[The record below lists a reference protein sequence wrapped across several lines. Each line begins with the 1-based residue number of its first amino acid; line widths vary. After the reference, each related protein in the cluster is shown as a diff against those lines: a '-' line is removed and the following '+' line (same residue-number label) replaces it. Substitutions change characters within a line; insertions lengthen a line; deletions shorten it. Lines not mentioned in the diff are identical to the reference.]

1 MTTTHKAYVRGI
13 LFKILNVVSIVLM
26 LALIKLI
33 EGVPVSQVMFF
44 RCFFSILPVACV
56 LMFRGQ
62 IGGALRTA
70 RPFAHVTRTV
80 LGLAVMALT
89 FIAVRVLPLP
99 EVVTLQYSQ
108 PLFVVA
114 FSALF
119 LREVVGI
126 YRWGAVAFGF
136 VGVLV
141 ITWPQFSMMSET
153 MTRAQLIGI
162 AATLISAAG
171 MAVSLLLVGQ
181 LVRTERPTTIVS
193 YFWLISSAVLAT
205 TSIWGWEPLTGGQ
218 ITILVMSG
226 ILGGLAQLF
235 MGESLR
241 WAPAS
246 VTASFEYL
254 SLLFAISL
262 GFYAF
267 GDIPGANTLVG
278 AIILVSAGL
287 IIIWRQRQRG
297 VDQSRH
303 QETTSP
309 S

>member
-1 MTTTHKAYVRGI
+1 
-13 LFKILNVVSIVLM
+13 
-26 LALIKLI
+26 
-33 EGVPVSQVMFF
+33 
-44 RCFFSILPVACV
+44 
-56 LMFRGQ
+56 
-62 IGGALRTA
+62 
-70 RPFAHVTRTV
+70 
-80 LGLAVMALT
+80 MALT

-287 IIIWRQRQRG
+287 IIIWRQRQLG
-297 VDQSRH
+297 VDRSRH